1 MYTDNWY
8 TAVPLA
14 ESLLFEGTNLKC
26 TVQGNQKYLP
36 RGVKQKLLKGNS
48 IAYCKEKLV
57 CVGWQDKKH
66 VILLS
71 TEGSSKMITYNS
83 KRNREHQCP
92 EIVCNYNLHMGGV
105 NLSDMRCYMFL
116 DEHRTIRWSK
126 KGFFI
131 LLGRVLLHSFILYQC
146 NTENAPKL
154 NRRQFMVKLVEGLT
168 GDFRAGQTT
177 PGRKSVQNPPDRL
190 LYPEKHLKQ
199 TKLPIGKKRNCVVCT
214 DLKKGKRVRT
224 SFICEHC
231 NVALCLGQCWENYH
245 TKKVL

>member
-154 NRRQFMVKLVEGLT
+154 NRR
-168 GDFRAGQTT
+168 
-177 PGRKSVQNPPDRL
+177 
-190 LYPEKHLKQ
+190 
-199 TKLPIGKKRNCVVCT
+199 
-214 DLKKGKRVRT
+214 
-224 SFICEHC
+224 
-231 NVALCLGQCWENYH
+231 
-245 TKKVL
+245 